1 MRGVNSGKISAGCVD
16 NEIVHIADLL
26 PTFSSIAGYDVPLV
40 NFDPSIKLDSA
51 GLDEEF
57 GMGDMVPQILH
68 KPYSDSKK
76 TFLWGRERDLPVS
89 FDFIGK
95 TTAKKARGVFAPRLA
110 FLVSE
115 TWPLLIVFYFV

>member
-1 MRGVNSGKISAGCVD
+1 MNSGKISAGCVD

-57 GMGDMVPQILH
+57 GMGDMVPRYFTNRIQIQKRH
-68 KPYSDSKK
+68 FYGV
-76 TFLWGRERDLPVS
+76 GRGTYL
-89 FDFIGK
+89 F
-95 TTAKKARGVFAPRLA
+95 
-110 FLVSE
+110 
-115 TWPLLIVFYFV
+115 LLIFIRKSV